1 MMPNVKTNLIKCEY
15 SLKAT
20 SYFDYSVLGKDR
32 LRIEMLIYVTHQLQ
46 KEYEYERDTNQNN
59 GQGQE
64 FTPRDF
70 QKGFYAYGKIILIGE
85 IIIIIVGETTIIQQF
100 W

>member
-1 MMPNVKTNLIKCEY
+1 MIPNVKTNLIKCEY
-15 SLKAT
+15 SLKET

-32 LRIEMLIYVTHQLQ
+32 LRIEMPIYVTHQLQ

-64 FTPRDF
+64 FAPRDF
-70 QKGFYAYGKIILIGE
+70 QKGFGVYGNKSWGNNNNNSCSNNYNNN
-85 IIIIIVGETTIIQQF
+85 
-100 W
+100 